1 MASARSKFYAD
12 DASLLMVLLDT
23 NPFFWSTSSLAFSQ
37 FLSHVLAFL
46 NSILLLN
53 QLNQVVVIATGY
65 SSCGYIYDSSSATNM
80 SNENGRMPALYSS
93 LLWSLEEFLNKDE
106 KLSKREPEGKIA
118 SSLLSGSLSLALC
131 YVQRVF
137 RSGPLNPQA
146 RGSPDGPE
154 QYVAIMNAIF
164 AAQRSTVPIDS
175 CCVGVHNSA
184 FLQQVMLLTYITGG
198 VYVKPQHW
206 DGLFQYLLT
215 VFATDLHSRCF
226 LQLPRPVGD
235 DFRASNLKVDK
246 NPQEDE
252 GGDWLELGLGFG
264 NSKRCKKSKELTV
277 GVVSAVPSSST
288 SQFDSQQQRELG
300 LGLDLKSI
308 PNLGFGNEVDRKYQ
322 DHKDGDHYCNDNNDD
337 DDSTFAVEKQISL
350 GVIPSNNNG
359 YCYCHACSCTT
370 RSIIYPASG
379 FWFALRSSTNRE
391 GLRLPQIPKAY
402 IRVKDE
408 SVSILMVKKYLV
420 TKLGLSNQAEI
431 DITCLGKKLMNI
443 QTLKQIRN
451 SIWIPRL
458 KQSFDSTTDYHH
470 LMSLH
475 YQTSLPP

>member
-164 AAQRSTVPIDS
+164 AAQRSTNAGS
-175 CCVGVHNSA
+175 HR
-184 FLQQVMLLTYITGG
+184 FLLC
-198 VYVKPQHW
+198 
-206 DGLFQYLLT
+206 
-215 VFATDLHSRCF
+215 RC
-226 LQLPRPVGD
+226 
-235 DFRASNLKVDK
+235 S
-246 NPQEDE
+246 
-252 GGDWLELGLGFG
+252 
-264 NSKRCKKSKELTV
+264 
-277 GVVSAVPSSST
+277 
-288 SQFDSQQQRELG
+288 
-300 LGLDLKSI
+300 
-308 PNLGFGNEVDRKYQ
+308 
-322 DHKDGDHYCNDNNDD
+322 
-337 DDSTFAVEKQISL
+337 
-350 GVIPSNNNG
+350 
-359 YCYCHACSCTT
+359 
-370 RSIIYPASG
+370 
-379 FWFALRSSTNRE
+379 
-391 GLRLPQIPKAY
+391 
-402 IRVKDE
+402 
-408 SVSILMVKKYLV
+408 
-420 TKLGLSNQAEI
+420 
-431 DITCLGKKLMNI
+431 
-443 QTLKQIRN
+443 
-451 SIWIPRL
+451 
-458 KQSFDSTTDYHH
+458 
-470 LMSLH
+470 
-475 YQTSLPP
+475 